1 MGILSISSV
10 DDGVNI
16 DSAIG
21 RLASAVDCNDFDFD
35 FEPFC
40 MPFDS
45 FDAFGPFDKPFVID
59 VDCFFFDFWGLSSK
73 LDSVVDAFFLAFFFL
88 PFDASP
94 LVVGDV

>member
-1 MGILSISSV
+1 MGILSINGV
-10 DDGVNI
+10 GDGVNM
-16 DSAIG
+16 DAAIG
-21 RLASAVDCNDFDFD
+21 RFAPAVDCEDFG

-45 FDAFGPFDKPFVID
+45 FGSVDELFVID
-59 VDCFFFDFWGLSSK
+59 VDFFFDFFGLSSK
-73 LDSVVDAFFLAFFFL
+73 LESVVDAFFFGFFFL